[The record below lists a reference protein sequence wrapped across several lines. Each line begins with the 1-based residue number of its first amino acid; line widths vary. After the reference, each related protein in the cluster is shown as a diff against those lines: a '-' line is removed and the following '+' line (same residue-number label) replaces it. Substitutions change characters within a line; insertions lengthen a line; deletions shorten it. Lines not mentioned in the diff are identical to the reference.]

1 MVLPYRRASYFARI
15 SGVAVE
21 AVTAGIPVIY
31 TEDSWMADLVESV
44 GAGVAIRDGNID
56 GLVAA
61 ISRVFDERDLF
72 RQRARD
78 ATSAARAVHSSS
90 SFATALWTAR
100 SDPDAGNMHNRLS
113 VTKAWRA

>member
-1 MVLPYRRASYFARI
+1 
-15 SGVAVE
+15 
-21 AVTAGIPVIY
+21 VIY

-44 GAGVAIRDGNID
+44 GAGVAISDGNID
-56 GLVAA
+56 SLVAA

-100 SDPDAGNMHNRLS
+100 SDPDSGGRHNRLS
-113 VTKAWRA
+113 EATVRRA